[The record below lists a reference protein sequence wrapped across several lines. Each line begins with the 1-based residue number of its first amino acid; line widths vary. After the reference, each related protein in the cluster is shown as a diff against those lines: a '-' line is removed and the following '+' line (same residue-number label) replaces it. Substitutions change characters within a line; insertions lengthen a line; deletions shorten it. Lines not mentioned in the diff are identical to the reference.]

1 MRSECLV
8 IGGWQPAIW
17 LDSNINLGTSGTS
30 NTFDNLPLSSPEFRV
45 KDLEVWTVSGSLG
58 EERREGSDQQAASSE
73 SLAYRRWRNM
83 EDSRGCRVAR
93 PHGTFGSPCI
103 ENETFFLK
111 KKQFE
116 ASAENIS
123 RGSLVLEIM
132 SLTETER
139 PSSLQQP
146 LSDLTSSFT
155 LGQDWTNSLHL

>member
-1 MRSECLV
+1 MFNR
-8 IGGWQPAIW
+8 
-17 LDSNINLGTSGTS
+17 S

-45 KDLEVWTVSGSLG
+45 KDLECWTVSGSLE
-58 EERREGSDQQAASSE
+58 EERRAGSDQQAASSE

-83 EDSRGCRVAR
+83 EGSRVTR
-93 PHGTFGSPCI
+93 PHGILGSPCI

-123 RGSLVLEIM
+123 RGSLVLEIL

-155 LGQDWTNSLHL
+155 LGQDWTKSLHL

>member
-17 LDSNINLGTSGTS
+17 LDSNLNIGTSGTS
-30 NTFDNLPLSSPEFRV
+30 NTFDNLPLSSPEFKV
-45 KDLEVWTVSGSLG
+45 KDVECWAVSGSL
-58 EERREGSDQQAASSE
+58 EQESRERSDLQQAGSSE

-83 EDSRGCRVAR
+83 EDSRVSRVNR
-93 PHGTFGSPCI
+93 HDGSPCPCI
-103 ENETFFLK
+103 ENENFFLK

-123 RGSLVLEIM
+123 RGSLVLEIL

-139 PSSLQQP
+139 PNSLQQP

>member
-17 LDSNINLGTSGTS
+17 LDSNLSLGTSGSS

-45 KDLEVWTVSGSLG
+45 RDLECWRVSVQ
-58 EERREGSDQQAASSE
+58 ERREGSDHQEAGSSE
-73 SLAYRRWRNM
+73 PLAYRRWRNM
-83 EDSRGCRVAR
+83 EASRVSLANRSDGIC
-93 PHGTFGSPCI
+93 GSPCI
-103 ENETFFLK
+103 ENESFFLK

-116 ASAENIS
+116 NSAENIS
-123 RGSLVLEIM
+123 GGSLVLEIM
-132 SLTETER
+132 SLTEAER
-139 PSSLQQP
+139 QEPPQQP